1 MKSRIAISLFVLLCV
16 ASPVLAQASKK
27 PQRAAGRVDGVTQ
40 QSITIVLAGSEKM
53 TLAVDRETQV
63 VGKGLGTKTRALK
76 EEGKAPAINDL
87 VNPSD
92 SVVVTYVDAGAGQL
106 KATEV
111 NVRQTAK

>member
-1 MKSRIAISLFVLLCV
+1 
-16 ASPVLAQASKK
+16 
-27 PQRAAGRVDGVTQ
+27 
-40 QSITIVLAGSEKM
+40 M
-53 TLAVDRETQV
+53 TLTVDRDTQV

-76 EEGKAPAINDL
+76 EEGRSPAINDL

-106 KATEV
+106 RATEV